1 MRQRLLHEARI
12 EGNAESIEEAQTAGG
27 DIGSSP
33 LPVTTNQIYFQ
44 LVEFSAIDVK
54 INYCPNAIN
63 LHAYFHEGDY
73 LQLLNLFPLDG
84 MELTLKV
91 ITDLQVIF
99 ENTLKTLLLFSCH
112 IDKSVVNF

>member
-91 ITDLQVIF
+91 NHRFTSYF
-99 ENTLKTLLLFSCH
+99 
-112 IDKSVVNF
+112 